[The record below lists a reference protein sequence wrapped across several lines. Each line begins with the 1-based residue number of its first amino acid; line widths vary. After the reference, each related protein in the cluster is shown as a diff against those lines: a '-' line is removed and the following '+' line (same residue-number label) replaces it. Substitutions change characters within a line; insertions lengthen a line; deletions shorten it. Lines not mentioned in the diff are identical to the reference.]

1 MGDEL
6 VSRQETEKSNLGTTL
21 CRLEEENVDLQ
32 RQVQNLQAQLS
43 EVESQHAQRYGSSYE
58 RLIRLTIIL
67 YKSIPLEA
75 SVSSTKYVFNIVS

>member
-58 RLIRLTIIL
+58 LLTRLT
-67 YKSIPLEA
+67 
-75 SVSSTKYVFNIVS
+75 N